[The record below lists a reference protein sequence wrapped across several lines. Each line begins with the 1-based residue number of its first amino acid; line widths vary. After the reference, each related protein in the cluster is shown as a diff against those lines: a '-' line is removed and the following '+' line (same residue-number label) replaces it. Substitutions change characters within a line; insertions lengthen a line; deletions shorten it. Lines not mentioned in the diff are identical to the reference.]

1 MSVKAL
7 VKDLELGIDTMKIN
21 AKKSK
26 TSVKYVENCSQRE
39 FGGRE
44 SSKEGKLISLKK
56 YRVKKAVLGEP
67 KRGLLLQVHSSGQ
80 EHNQERDSNA

>member
-7 VKDLELGIDTMKIN
+7 VKDLELGIDAMKIN

-26 TSVKYVENCSQRE
+26 TGVKYVENWSQRE

-44 SSKEGKLISLKK
+44 SSKKDKLISLRK
-56 YRVKKAVLGEP
+56 YGVKKAVLGVP
-67 KRGLLLQVHSSGQ
+67 KRGL
-80 EHNQERDSNA
+80 